1 LRGSDYSLPMEIR
14 EATVED
20 LPAVLTVFD
29 GAILATNVDAV
40 RQAID
45 RGDLLVAA
53 TGGRVLGA
61 CLLDGEVIEAVAVR
75 RARRDQ
81 GIGTALVEA
90 AADRRERL
98 VAEFD
103 PRVRPFW
110 ASLGFEIDAADE
122 PDRYRGVRE

>member
-1 LRGSDYSLPMEIR
+1 MEIR

-20 LPAVLTVFD
+20 LPAVMTVFD
-29 GAILATNVDAV
+29 GAMLATDVDAV
-40 RQAID
+40 REAID

-53 TGGRVLGA
+53 TEGRVLGA
-61 CLLDGEVIEAVAVR
+61 CLLAGEEIDAVAVR

-81 GIGTALVEA
+81 GIGAALVEA
-90 AADRRERL
+90 AADRRGRL

-110 ASLGFEIDAADE
+110 ASLGFEIEPADE
-122 PDRYRGVRE
+122 PERYRGVRE

>member
-1 LRGSDYSLPMEIR
+1 MEIR

-29 GAILATNVDAV
+29 GAMLATDVDAV
-40 RQAID
+40 RAAID

-53 TGGRVLGA
+53 TDGRVLGA
-61 CLLDGEVIEAVAVR
+61 CLLSGEAIEAVAVR

-110 ASLGFEIDAADE
+110 ASLGFEIEPAEE